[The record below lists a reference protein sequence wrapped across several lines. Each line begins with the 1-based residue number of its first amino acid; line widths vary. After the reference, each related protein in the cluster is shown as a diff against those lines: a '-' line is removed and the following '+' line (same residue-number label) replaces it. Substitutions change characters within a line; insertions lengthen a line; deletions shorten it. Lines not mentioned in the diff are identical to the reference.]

1 MYYSILF
8 IGLSKIVFIIFL
20 LKLFF
25 SIHLLRMEWL
35 FTNPTNSFII
45 IESLKSVFL
54 NEFIVFIFPCFMS
67 MMIFLIFNIIPN
79 LVNV

>member
-35 FTNPTNSFII
+35 FTNPTNLFNI
-45 IESLKSVFL
+45 IEFLKSVFL